1 MTPDELPGYLL
12 GLGRAVR
19 ARAALDAAD
28 AMAQSYQRDV
38 VQSMRGPSPSS
49 PGQPPARRTGTLARS
64 VRPEPAR
71 ATGPG
76 RASSSV
82 APHAV
87 YARIQQKGGVIVP
100 VRAKVLR
107 WKDGKKYRY
116 ARRVVLP
123 ARPYMVM
130 TSARARR
137 CRERGIRA
145 VERTVREVLAGG

>member
-1 MTPDELPGYLL
+1 
-12 GLGRAVR
+12 
-19 ARAALDAAD
+19 
-28 AMAQSYQRDV
+28 
-38 VQSMRGPSPSS
+38 
-49 PGQPPARRTGTLARS
+49 

-71 ATGPG
+71 ADGLG

-82 APHAV
+82 APHTV
-87 YARIQQKGGVIVP
+87 YARIQQMGGEIVP

-107 WKDGKKYRY
+107 WKEGGRYRY

-130 TSARARR
+130 TPARART

-145 VERTVREVLAGG
+145 VERTVREALAGG